1 MGLLSNPSNK
11 QLSPLLIKFVGKQKL
26 VSILFY
32 FGGIVW
38 FVCLAYRQFNAGMY
52 LNRRVYNNYFSISVF
67 FFCYL
72 GTYFSENALLPGL
85 VHSNFKEDS
94 LARKY
99 LTSLKVLYTHDEYPP
114 FKNLFLKIL
123 IAID

>member
-11 QLSPLLIKFVGKQKL
+11 QLSPLLLKFVGKQKIL
-26 VSILFY
+26 SVSFF

-38 FVCLAYRQFNAGMY
+38 FVCLSYRQFNAGMY
-52 LNRRVYNNYFSISVF
+52 IIVRSRFLLWFINNSSLIFIIISH
-67 FFCYL
+67 L

-99 LTSLKVLYTHDEYPP
+99 LASLKVYIYMVIS
-114 FKNLFLKIL
+114 LKV
-123 IAID
+123 D